1 MSRFHFCSNLDM
13 AKFRSSNLNMSR
25 CHFPPTPFAKNPPAP
40 NPPTLSPQRNIE
52 RKSECLSSRTSIY
65 DAGLEGPPSPPRI
78 RVGTFPPCGV
88 VDGVVGIRGLRMDW
102 RTGWVCDW
110 LAGGLIE
117 ILFKMWETLLPSI
130 CTQHKALK
138 CDNNIISSSV
148 E

>member
-1 MSRFHFCSNLDM
+1 MMPGWRAPL
-13 AKFRSSNLNMSR
+13 
-25 CHFPPTPFAKNPPAP
+25 PPPDQGRDVPP
-40 NPPTLSPQRNIE
+40 PP
-52 RKSECLSSRTSIY
+52 
-65 DAGLEGPPSPPRI
+65 
-78 RVGTFPPCGV
+78 VV

-130 CTQHKALK
+130 CTQHRALK
-138 CDNNIISSSV
+138 CDNNMISSSV